1 MKSGMAKGE
10 RIALGEVAE
19 INPPI
24 PRAAVDDPGMEVS
37 FVGMSG
43 VSEVTASV
51 LDHDVRTVAEC
62 RKGYTAFQ
70 RGDVLVAKIT
80 PCFENGKI
88 VMADIPHAIGFGS
101 TEFHVIRPRP
111 DKLDPRFLLHF
122 LRVPFFRVQGE
133 RRMTGSA
140 GQRRV
145 PANFLSTFD
154 IPLPPLLLQRRIA
167 EVLDKAE
174 ALRAKRRAALAQL
187 DSLTKSLFLD
197 LFGDPT
203 SIFQK
208 WPTKKLGELLDFLTS
223 GSRGWAEHYSE
234 SGDLF
239 LRIQNVRRDQLLLDD
254 VAYVKAPQTAE
265 AKRTRVQPGDVL
277 FSITADLGR
286 TAVVPDGLG
295 TAYINQHLSILR
307 TKALVP
313 RFLSAYFATPSGERQ
328 VFGKNRQAVKAGLN
342 FDDIRSFLIP
352 VPPLDLQ
359 HEFAR
364 RITAVEKLKTA
375 HRAALAELDALFASL
390 QHRAFRGELWKTS
403 ST

>member
-1 MKSGMAKGE
+1 
-10 RIALGEVAE
+10 
-19 INPPI
+19 
-24 PRAAVDDPGMEVS
+24 MEVS

-51 LDHDVRTVAEC
+51 LEHDVRTVAEC

-88 VMADIPHAIGFGS
+88 VMADIPHAFGFGS

-122 LRVPFFRVQGE
+122 LRVPFFRIQGE

-197 LFGDPT
+197 LFGDPAT
-203 SIFQK
+203 NPK
-208 WPTKKLGELLDFLTS
+208 GWPTKPLGEIGKVITGNTPPRSNPNYYGKHIEWIKSDNINTPHYYLTKATE
-223 GSRGWAEHYSE
+223 GLSE
-234 SGDLF
+234 SGKS
-239 LRIQNVRRDQLLLDD
+239 I
-254 VAYVKAPQTAE
+254 A
-265 AKRTRVQPGDVL
+265 RT
-277 FSITADLGR
+277 
-286 TAVVPDGLG
+286 VPAG
-295 TAYINQHLSILR
+295 SILITCIAGSPECIGNASMTDR
-307 TKALVP
+307 EVAFNQQINAFIPDKEDAHFIYAQMIVGKRLIQEASTAGMKGMVSKG
-313 RFLSAYFATPSGERQ
+313 RFEQILFP
-328 VFGKNRQAVKAGLN
+328 L
-342 FDDIRSFLIP
+342 
-352 VPPLDLQ
+352 PPISLQ
-359 HEFAR
+359 REFAR
-364 RITAVEKLKTA
+364 RVAAVEKLKTA
-375 HRAALAELDALFASL
+375 QRAALTELDALFASL
-390 QHRAFRGELWKTS
+390 QHRAFRGEL
-403 ST
+403 

>member
-1 MKSGMAKGE
+1 MANGE

-24 PRAAVDDPGMEVS
+24 PRAAITEPEMKVS

-51 LDHDVRTVAEC
+51 LTHEVRTAAEC

-88 VMADIPHAIGFGS
+88 VIADISHAVGFGS
-101 TEFHVIRPRP
+101 TEFHVIRPSP

-154 IPLPPLLLQRRIA
+154 IPLPPLPLQRRIA

-187 DSLTKSLFLD
+187 DSLTQSLFLD
-197 LFGDPT
+197 LFGDPVANPRFWPLRSFDEMMRDET
-203 SIFQK
+203 SRS
-208 WPTKKLGELLDFLTS
+208 KKLNQSEFSEAGKFPVIDQGQSSIAGYCDDESMLCVSVLPVVVFGDHTRAVKFISHPFVVGADGAKVLVP
-223 GSRGWAEHYSE
+223 E
-234 SGDLF
+234 SGIDAVF
-239 LRIQNVRRDQLLLDD
+239 LAALLQMLPIPNLG
-254 VAYVKAPQTAE
+254 YSRHMREVK
-265 AKRTRVQPGDVL
+265 RL
-277 FSITADLGR
+277 N
-286 TAVVPDGLG
+286 
-295 TAYINQHLSILR
+295 YI
-307 TKALVP
+307 A
-313 RFLSAYFATPSGERQ
+313 
-328 VFGKNRQAVKAGLN
+328 
-342 FDDIRSFLIP
+342 
-352 VPPLDLQ
+352 PPLDLQ
-359 HEFAR
+359 REFAR
-364 RITAVEKLKTA
+364 RVAVVEKLKTA
-375 HRAALAELDALFASL
+375 QRAALAELDALFASL
-390 QHRAFRGELWKTS
+390 QHRAFRGEL
-403 ST
+403 

>member
-1 MKSGMAKGE
+1 VKSGMAKGE

-51 LDHDVRTVAEC
+51 LEHDVRTVAEC

-88 VMADIPHAIGFGS
+88 VMADIPHAFGFGS

-122 LRVPFFRVQGE
+122 LRVPFFRIQGE

-187 DSLTKSLFLD
+187 DSLTQSLFLD
-197 LFGDPT
+197 LFGDPA
-203 SIFQK
+203 INPKK
-208 WPTKKLGELLDFLTS
+208 WPKASLNDCTEKIQIGPFGSLLHQEDYVADGIPLVNPKHIQSGAIATNHWESVTQRKYAQLETYHLRQGDIVMGRRGEMGRCAIVSGNEPLLCGTGSLIIRPDNKRTS
-223 GSRGWAEHYSE
+223 A
-234 SGDLF
+234 LF
-239 LRIQNVRRDQLLLDD
+239 LCAILSTQQMKEAFERLSLG
-254 VAYVKAPQTAE
+254 QTL
-265 AKRTRVQPGDVL
+265 PNL
-277 FSITADLGR
+277 
-286 TAVVPDGLG
+286 
-295 TAYINQHLSILR
+295 N
-307 TKALVP
+307 
-313 RFLSAYFATPSGERQ
+313 SGI
-328 VFGKNRQAVKAGLN
+328 VGKFMLP
-342 FDDIRSFLIP
+342 L
-352 VPPLDLQ
+352 PPLDLQ

-364 RITAVEKLKTA
+364 RVAAVEKLKTA
-375 HRAALAELDALFASL
+375 QRAALAELDALFASL
-390 QHRAFRGELWKTS
+390 QHRAFRGEL
-403 ST
+403 

>member
-1 MKSGMAKGE
+1 MSRWNE
-10 RIALGEVAE
+10 IALGEVAE

-51 LDHDVRTVAEC
+51 LEHDVRTVAEC

-88 VMADIPHAIGFGS
+88 VMADIPHAFGFGS

-122 LRVPFFRVQGE
+122 LRVPFFRIQGE

-197 LFGDPT
+197 LFGDPAT
-203 SIFQK
+203 NPK
-208 WPTKKLGELLDFLTS
+208 GWPTKPLGEIGKVITGNTPPRSNPNYYGKHIEWIKSDNINTPHYYLTKATE
-223 GSRGWAEHYSE
+223 GLSE
-234 SGDLF
+234 SGKS
-239 LRIQNVRRDQLLLDD
+239 I
-254 VAYVKAPQTAE
+254 A
-265 AKRTRVQPGDVL
+265 RT
-277 FSITADLGR
+277 
-286 TAVVPDGLG
+286 VPAG
-295 TAYINQHLSILR
+295 SILITCIAGSPECIGNASMTDR
-307 TKALVP
+307 EVAFNQQINAFIPDKEDAHFIYAQMIVGKRLIQEASTAGMKGMVSKG
-313 RFLSAYFATPSGERQ
+313 RFEQILFP
-328 VFGKNRQAVKAGLN
+328 L
-342 FDDIRSFLIP
+342 
-352 VPPLDLQ
+352 PPISLQ
-359 HEFAR
+359 REFAR
-364 RITAVEKLKTA
+364 RVAAVEKLKTA
-375 HRAALAELDALFASL
+375 QRAALTE
-390 QHRAFRGELWKTS
+390 
-403 ST
+403 

>member
-1 MKSGMAKGE
+1 MAKGE

-51 LDHDVRTVAEC
+51 LDHDVRTAAEC

-88 VMADIPHAIGFGS
+88 VMADIPHAFGFGS

-111 DKLDPRFLLHF
+111 DKLDPRFLLHS
-122 LRVPFFRVQGE
+122 LRVPFFRIQGE

-154 IPLPPLLLQRRIA
+154 IPLPPLPLQRRIA

-187 DSLTKSLFLD
+187 DSLTQSLFLD
-197 LFGDPT
+197 LFGDPVANPKGWPLSSLTDVCSISGQYGSGVPAIEFSQSRPRYVRITDIDAEGKLAAERVSPGGT
-203 SIFQK
+203 SADWSDLKLETGDVVFARSGATVGKTYMYSPEDGDCVFAGYLIRFRTL
-208 WPTKKLGELLDFLTS
+208 PTKLLPEFLFHFTRSAAYLRWVLARQRVVAQPNINAKQYGTELSLPL
-223 GSRGWAEHYSE
+223 
-234 SGDLF
+234 
-239 LRIQNVRRDQLLLDD
+239 
-254 VAYVKAPQTAE
+254 
-265 AKRTRVQPGDVL
+265 
-277 FSITADLGR
+277 
-286 TAVVPDGLG
+286 
-295 TAYINQHLSILR
+295 
-307 TKALVP
+307 
-313 RFLSAYFATPSGERQ
+313 
-328 VFGKNRQAVKAGLN
+328 
-342 FDDIRSFLIP
+342 
-352 VPPLDLQ
+352 PPIDLQ
-359 HEFAR
+359 REFAR
-364 RITAVEKLKTA
+364 RVAAVEKLKTA
-375 HRAALAELDALFASL
+375 QRAALAELDALFASL
-390 QHRAFRGELWKTS
+390 QHRAFRGEL
-403 ST
+403 

>member
-1 MKSGMAKGE
+1 MSRWNE
-10 RIALGEVAE
+10 IALGEVAE

-51 LDHDVRTVAEC
+51 LEHDVRTVAEC

-88 VMADIPHAIGFGS
+88 VMADIPHAFGFGS

-122 LRVPFFRVQGE
+122 LRVPFFRIQGE

-197 LFGDPT
+197 LFGDPAT
-203 SIFQK
+203 NPK
-208 WPTKKLGELLDFLTS
+208 GWPTKPLGEIGKVITGNTPPRSNPNYYGKHIEWIKSDNINTPHYYLTKATE
-223 GSRGWAEHYSE
+223 GLSE
-234 SGDLF
+234 SGKS
-239 LRIQNVRRDQLLLDD
+239 I
-254 VAYVKAPQTAE
+254 A
-265 AKRTRVQPGDVL
+265 RT
-277 FSITADLGR
+277 
-286 TAVVPDGLG
+286 VPAG
-295 TAYINQHLSILR
+295 SILITCIAGSPECIGNASMTDR
-307 TKALVP
+307 EVAFNQQINAFIPDKEDAHFIYAQMIVGKRLIQEASTAGMKGMVSKG
-313 RFLSAYFATPSGERQ
+313 RFEQILFP
-328 VFGKNRQAVKAGLN
+328 L
-342 FDDIRSFLIP
+342 
-352 VPPLDLQ
+352 PPISLQ
-359 HEFAR
+359 REFAR
-364 RITAVEKLKTA
+364 RVAAVEKLKTA
-375 HRAALAELDALFASL
+375 QRAALTELDALFASL
-390 QHRAFRGELWKTS
+390 QHRAFRGEL
-403 ST
+403 

>member
-1 MKSGMAKGE
+1 
-10 RIALGEVAE
+10 
-19 INPPI
+19 
-24 PRAAVDDPGMEVS
+24 MEVS

-51 LDHDVRTVAEC
+51 LEHDVRTVAEC

-88 VMADIPHAIGFGS
+88 VMADIPHAFGFGS

-187 DSLTKSLFLD
+187 DSLTQYLFLD
-197 LFGDPT
+197 LFGDPASNPKGLLT
-203 SIFQK
+203 SRVGD
-208 WPTKKLGELLDFLTS
+208 LGEIGT
-223 GSRGWAEHYSE
+223 GSTPSRAEEDNFGGDIPWVKTTEVNWEVIADTEEKITLKGMRSSRCKLYPKGSIVVALYGQGKTRGKAAVLGVSATTNQACGILQPSE
-234 SGDLF
+234 KYDTLF
-239 LRIQNVRRDQLLLDD
+239 LLQQLRLSYQRL
-254 VAYVKAPQTAE
+254 
-265 AKRTRVQPGDVL
+265 R
-277 FSITADLGR
+277 DLGR
-286 TAVVPDGLG
+286 GGNQENLNLGL
-295 TAYINQHLSILR
+295 LSDFTML
-307 TKALVP
+307 L
-313 RFLSAYFATPSGERQ
+313 
-328 VFGKNRQAVKAGLN
+328 
-342 FDDIRSFLIP
+342 
-352 VPPLDLQ
+352 PPLDLQ
-359 HEFAR
+359 REFAR
-364 RITAVEKLKTA
+364 RVAAVEKLKTA
-375 HRAALAELDALFASL
+375 QRAALAELDALFASL
-390 QHRAFRGELWKTS
+390 QHRAFRGEL
-403 ST
+403 

>member
-19 INPPI
+19 INPQI

-51 LDHDVRTVAEC
+51 LEHDVRTVAEC

-88 VMADIPHAIGFGS
+88 VMADIPHAFGFGS

-187 DSLTKSLFLD
+187 DSLTQSLFLD
-197 LFGDPT
+197 LFGDPAKNPKGFK
-203 SIFQK
+203 I
-208 WPTKKLGELLDFLTS
+208 G
-223 GSRGWAEHYSE
+223 RI
-234 SGDLF
+234 GDLLESASYGTSEKSGPHGEYAV
-239 LRIQNVRRDQLLLDD
+239 LRMNNITRSGEMDFADLKFMDLEDGQHDRYLARD
-254 VAYVKAPQTAE
+254 
-265 AKRTRVQPGDVL
+265 GDVL
-277 FSITADLGR
+277 FNRTNSAELVGKTGIIRGTKPMAYAGYLIRLRVNAANDPEFLWGFLNSKYSKLMLRGMCKSIIGMAN
-286 TAVVPDGLG
+286 
-295 TAYINQHLSILR
+295 IN
-307 TKALVP
+307 
-313 RFLSAYFATPSGERQ
+313 ATEI
-328 VFGKNRQAVKAGLN
+328 QAMK
-342 FDDIRSFLIP
+342 IP
-352 VPPLDLQ
+352 LPPLDLQ

-364 RITAVEKLKTA
+364 RVTAVEKLKTA
-375 HRAALAELDALFASL
+375 QRAALAELDALFASL
-390 QHRAFRGELWKTS
+390 QHRAFRGEL
-403 ST
+403 